1 MDTFDLKKI
10 KPEEKFAEIEKF
22 KKRLQ
27 ESFVAFG
34 ELLSDIKRNEVFKFK
49 GHKTFKDFIEKEY
62 NLAASFAMKLID
74 TFELYSHEHDLD
86 EETMKQIGFDR
97 LNMIKPFVKDK
108 DIVIA
113 ESWIE
118 EARTLDTPDLREKI
132 KIEKEKDK
140 KKKKESVKDIFVK
153 QHNEKMCTHLNCN
166 IKELQFKM
174 AVYFHEAD
182 MESIRIMIKDKQKY
196 IESTGQLTET
206 NE

>member
-22 KKRLQ
+22 KLRLQ

-34 ELLSDIKRNEVFKFK
+34 ELLSDIKRNEVFKVK

-62 NLAASFAMKLID
+62 NLASSFAMKLIN

-118 EARTLDTPDLREKI
+118 EAKTLDTPDLREKI

-140 KKKKESVKDIFVK
+140 KKESSKDIFVK
-153 QHNEKMCTHLNCN
+153 QHNEKMCSHLNCN
-166 IKELQFKM
+166 VKELQFKM

-182 MESIRIMIKDKQKY
+182 MDSIRVMIKDKQKY
-196 IESTGQLTET
+196 LESTGQWVDSGD
-206 NE
+206 